1 MGATVLLNF
10 QKLALPQGLRQ
21 ALDVEGD
28 FQGFQRRFDLDAQH
42 CPQFHYPCQVRLPL
56 HDHLQFIPVG
66 NNGDPGVDGWFC
78 GDDVSR
84 YRAGL
89 RLSTS
94 LWERLVSR

>member
-42 CPQFHYPCQVRLPL
+42 YPPSSITRARSGCPTMIICSSYLWATTATL
-56 HDHLQFIPVG
+56 
-66 NNGDPGVDGWFC
+66 
-78 GDDVSR
+78 
-84 YRAGL
+84 GL
-89 RLSTS
+89 MGGFAVMMFLDIAQG
-94 LWERLVSR
+94 